1 MEESKEGRRAPGR
14 RGGGASLQRP
24 PAI

>member
-1 MEESKEGRRAPGR
+1 MEESKEERRAPGR
-14 RGGGASLQRP
+14 RGGGVSLQRP